1 MSACTGSDPLKG
13 ELPGKKKKARTI
25 RSELLVSSVSSKTT
39 IKLHQLPSPSYL
51 NECLLQ
57 RYGAKSKVVDF
68 FAGSGWDGLVPQV
81 DPLYHLPEKRQLR
94 KRGQLMSMLRAITVM
109 ILSAP
114 SQGNSKRLVDF
125 CGGAGHV
132 GLLVAYLFSEWEVVC
147 VDRNPISLDLG
158 IRRAQEVSLSN
169 FRTVLGDVLAYNES
183 FDIGTS
189 LHACGAASDYAI
201 KMCEKHSAGLIVASC
216 CVGKICAI
224 SKRARESD
232 SPEQLLWKQP
242 KSLELQTSLAE
253 HARATTGKEDRDFI
267 DECFDKLT
275 RFADSC
281 ESTHFTSLAKYLV
294 ELDRLKAVEDRGYT
308 GVLCKME
315 PISSTPKNDIVIAW
329 PSHFNVDK
337 NAFGEAR
344 IVETQP
350 T

>member
-1 MSACTGSDPLKG
+1 
-13 ELPGKKKKARTI
+13 
-25 RSELLVSSVSSKTT
+25 
-39 IKLHQLPSPSYL
+39 
-51 NECLLQ
+51 
-57 RYGAKSKVVDF
+57 
-68 FAGSGWDGLVPQV
+68 
-81 DPLYHLPEKRQLR
+81 
-94 KRGQLMSMLRAITVM
+94 MSMLRAITVM

-267 DECFDKLT
+267 DDCFDKLT
-275 RFADSC
+275 RFADSS
-281 ESTHFTSLAKYLV
+281 EPTHFTSLAKYLV
-294 ELDRLKAVEDRGYT
+294 ELDRLKAVENRGYT